1 MKYFD
6 DVDVRRQ
13 SNLEFANFSNERED
27 FVDAN
32 AIRDRTKMDTKSWQ
46 IVHGSQAP
54 NTSKDIS

>member
-1 MKYFD
+1 MKMQNLLMKEKKCFMKYFD

-32 AIRDRTKMDTKSWQ
+32 AIRDRTKMDIKSW
-46 IVHGSQAP
+46 
-54 NTSKDIS
+54 